1 MRRFIMRNEKLVKK
15 YIASKATLKKIIC
28 DFLSEEAGE
37 AGVNYLLMIAISI
50 IIGALILIPGFR
62 RLSTSMMA
70 GIEGFWAD
78 MKTVI
83 FQKA

>member
-1 MRRFIMRNEKLVKK
+1 MRNEKLVKK
-15 YIASKATLKKIIC
+15 YIASKATLKKVLV
-28 DFLSEEAGE
+28 DFLSDEAGE
-37 AGVNYLLMIAISI
+37 AGVNYLLMIALSI

-62 RLSTSMMA
+62 RLATAMMS
-70 GIEGFWAD
+70 GIEGFWSD